1 MRLKLICLFLI
12 IFVISLLLVSC
23 TEQKNPRN
31 FVYTVAFNY
40 VVYGFTNEEVALD
53 YIDKT
58 VGEAK
63 SVVSPQVSENDQI
76 GCSVPECKAPPG
88 IEFYTI
94 KGINAKEAI
103 AVKTRGNNEAKY
115 YKCVYLKKL

>member
-1 MRLKLICLFLI
+1 MRLRLICLFLI
-12 IFVISLLLVSC
+12 TFVIIVLLISC
-23 TEQKNPRN
+23 TEQKSKE
-31 FVYTVAFNY
+31 VYIYTVAFNN
-40 VVYGFTNEEVALD
+40 VVYGFTNEEVGLN

-63 SVVSPQVSENDQI
+63 SVVSPQVSGNGQI
-76 GCSVPECKAPPG
+76 GCSVPECKTPPG
-88 IEFYTI
+88 TEFYTI

-103 AVKTRGNNEAKY
+103 AFKTSGNNEVKY

>member
-1 MRLKLICLFLI
+1 MRLRLICLFLI
-12 IFVISLLLVSC
+12 TFVISVLLVSC
-23 TEQKNPRN
+23 TEQKTKE
-31 FVYTVAFNY
+31 VYTYTVAFNY
-40 VVYGFTNEEVALD
+40 VIYGLTNEEVPLD

-63 SVVSPQVSENDQI
+63 SVVSPQVSENGQI

-88 IEFYTI
+88 REFYTI

-103 AVKTRGNNEAKY
+103 AVKTRGNNEDKY
-115 YKCVYLKKL
+115 YKWCT